1 MDMSVRVENLDKKY
15 GDKILFSDF
24 NMKIEEG
31 EMVAITGDSGKGKT
45 TLLNIISGLE
55 RADKGNIYIN
65 EKLNP
70 FHNKKDSIQLYRE
83 EISFLFQNY
92 ALISDITV
100 EENID
105 IALKYISRFERR
117 EKKEAALKRVGLES
131 KKKEKVYKLSGG
143 EQQRV
148 ALARIMV
155 KKSSI
160 ILADEPTGA
169 LDPTNRDGVISI
181 LKDFQKE
188 GKSVLIVTHDPVVA
202 KECQRIIQL

>member
-1 MDMSVRVENLDKKY
+1 MSIRVENLDKKY
-15 GDKILFSDF
+15 GDKILFSNF
-24 NMKIEEG
+24 NMKVEEG
-31 EMVAITGDSGKGKT
+31 EMIAITGNSGKGKT

-65 EKLNP
+65 EKRNP
-70 FHNKKDSIQLYRE
+70 FQNKKDSIQLYRE

-105 IALKYISRFERR
+105 IALRYVSRLERKK
-117 EKKEAALKRVGLES
+117 KKEVALERVGLES

-169 LDPTNRDGVISI
+169 LDPTNRGEVISI
-181 LKDFQKE
+181 LKEFQKD

-202 KECQRIIQL
+202 EACQRIIQL

>member
-1 MDMSVRVENLDKKY
+1 MSVRVENLDKKY

>member
-1 MDMSVRVENLDKKY
+1 MSIRIEKLDKKY
-15 GDKILFSDF
+15 GEKILFSNF
-24 NMKIEEG
+24 NMNIKKG

-55 RADKGNIYIN
+55 KPDKGNIFIN

-70 FHNKKDSIQLYRE
+70 FNNKKESVQLYRE

-92 ALISDITV
+92 ALINDITV

-105 IALKYISRFERR
+105 IALKYVSRFERR
-117 EKKEAALKRVGLES
+117 QKKDSALKRVGLES
-131 KKKEKVYKLSGG
+131 KKREKVYKLSGG

-155 KKSSI
+155 KKSNI

-169 LDPTNRDGVISI
+169 LDPTNRAEVISI

-202 KECQRIIQL
+202 NECQRIIQL

>member
-45 TLLNIISGLE
+45 TLLNIVSGLE

-92 ALISDITV
+92 ALINDITV

-169 LDPTNRDGVISI
+169 LDPTNRARVISI

>member
-1 MDMSVRVENLDKKY
+1 MNMSIRVEKLDKKY
-15 GDKILFSDF
+15 GEKILFSNF
-24 NMKIEEG
+24 NMNIKKG

-55 RADKGNIYIN
+55 KPDKGNIFIN

-70 FHNKKDSIQLYRE
+70 FNNKKESVQLYRE

-92 ALISDITV
+92 ALINDITV

-117 EKKEAALKRVGLES
+117 EKKESALKRVGLES
-131 KKKEKVYKLSGG
+131 KKREKVYKLSGG

-169 LDPTNRDGVISI
+169 LDPTNRAEVISI

-202 KECQRIIQL
+202 NECQRIIQL

>member
-1 MDMSVRVENLDKKY
+1 MNMSIRVEKLDKKY
-15 GDKILFSDF
+15 GEKILFSNF
-24 NMKIEEG
+24 NMNIEKG

-55 RADKGNIYIN
+55 KADKGNIFIN

-70 FHNKKDSIQLYRE
+70 FNNRKESVQLYRE

-92 ALISDITV
+92 ALINDITV

-105 IALKYISRFERR
+105 IALKYVSRFERR
-117 EKKEAALKRVGLES
+117 QKKDSALKRVGLES
-131 KKKEKVYKLSGG
+131 KKREKVYKLSGG

-169 LDPTNRDGVISI
+169 LDPTNRAEVISI